1 MFKSIRGRLVIWHA
15 GILLLAVAGFGAALY
30 AQVRR
35 ARLDE
40 IDADLHAAARS
51 LEGTLRGFPPHVL
64 EGRPEPLGH
73 PPGGPP
79 PHPHPG
85 PRRPPRGPGGPPFP
99 PPENEH
105 PNPAETG
112 RPPGPPPRPRLD
124 QELRLPEHFR
134 SRPEAPYFVIWRPDG
149 QVLKASPAAPA
160 TTPPSLPTSAA
171 EEAGFRVR
179 QRGSLREVILTGPH
193 QTRVLVGRSVVRE
206 TAALQRLAWQVLLT
220 GLSVLTLGMAG
231 GWLLSRRAVRPI
243 AAISATAA
251 ALSAD
256 NLSRRIDLREVDS
269 ELGQLGRILNELFA
283 RLEAAFERQV
293 RFTADASHELRTP
306 LAVIHSQAELALAR
320 PRSAED
326 YRESLEACLRASRRM
341 RGLVEALL
349 TLARADAGRL
359 EMHRERVDLAA
370 LVEDSIALLAPLA
383 ENEKVILA
391 VEAQADNVAVTGDP
405 GRLSQVV
412 TNLLTN
418 AIHYNRSGGQVCA
431 VVAATTGEAVLT
443 VADTGCGIPPEEQPR
458 VFERFFR
465 VDRARSRARGGS
477 GLGLAICKSIVEA
490 HGGTIGFTSAVDQ
503 GTTFVVRLPLAE
515 TPA

>member
-1 MFKSIRGRLVIWHA
+1 MLRSIRGRLLIWHA
-15 GILLLAVAGFGAALY
+15 AILLLAVAGFGAALY

-35 ARLDE
+35 ARLEE

-51 LEGTLRGFPPHVL
+51 LEGILRSFPPHIL
-64 EGRPEPLGH
+64 EGRPDPFPGP
-73 PPGGPP
+73 PPGGPG
-79 PHPHPG
+79 HPHPG
-85 PRRPPRGPGGPPFP
+85 PRHPPHRPGPPPLHERERGGPM
-99 PPENEH
+99 EM
-105 PNPAETG
+105 G
-112 RPPGPPPRPRLD
+112 RPPGPPPRPRLE
-124 QELRLPEHFR
+124 QTLMLPEHFR
-134 SRPEAPYFVIWRPDG
+134 KME
-149 QVLKASPAAPA
+149 
-160 TTPPSLPTSAA
+160 
-171 EEAGFRVR
+171 
-179 QRGSLREVILTGPH
+179 
-193 QTRVLVGRSVVRE
+193 
-206 TAALQRLAWQVLLT
+206 ALQRLAWRILST
-220 GLSVLTLGMAG
+220 GLGVLAVGLAG

-243 AAISATAA
+243 AAMSATAA

-256 NLSRRIDLREVDS
+256 NLSRRIDLQDVDS
-269 ELGQLGRILNELFA
+269 ELAALGRILNDLFA

-320 PRSAED
+320 LRSPEE
-326 YRESLEACLRASRRM
+326 YREALEACLRASRRM

-370 LVEDSIALLAPLA
+370 LVEDSIALLGPLA
-383 ENEKVILA
+383 ETEKVSLA
-391 VEAQADNVAVTGDP
+391 VEAEAESVAVTGDP

-418 AIHYNRSGGQVCA
+418 AIHYNRAGGQVRA
-431 VVAATTGEAVLT
+431 AVAATTSEAVLT
-443 VADTGCGIPPEEQPR
+443 VADTGCGIPAEEQPR

-490 HGGTIGFTSAVDQ
+490 HGGTIGFTSAVDR
-503 GTTFVVRLPLAE
+503 GTIFVVRLPLAA
-515 TPA
+515 PSV